1 MNTQKRWQDWVKGIA
16 GLWLFLSPW
25 VLGVTGDS
33 ASSWNGWIVGL
44 LIIIGSV
51 VALRAPHGLGSQWFV
66 GIVGLWLVL
75 SPAIITVAAEMVWT
89 CVIVGILAAVLSLWT
104 IGSEQ
109 GGAR

>member
-66 GIVGLWLVL
+66 GIVDCGWFFHQ
-75 SPAIITVAAEMVWT
+75 P
-89 CVIVGILAAVLSLWT
+89 LSLSRPKWS
-104 IGSEQ
+104 GHASSSASLPRSFLC
-109 GGAR
+109 GL